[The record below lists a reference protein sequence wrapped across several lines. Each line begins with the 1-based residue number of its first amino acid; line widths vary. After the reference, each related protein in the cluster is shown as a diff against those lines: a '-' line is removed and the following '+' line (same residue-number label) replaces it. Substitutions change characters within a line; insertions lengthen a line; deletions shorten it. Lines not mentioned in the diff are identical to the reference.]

1 MKFNLSSKKIEK
13 TNRTKKYEDD
23 NYEVYWEGMPFIR
36 GLSPD
41 EPSIRKFL
49 DEIKKSTLNSFI
61 ENLTGI
67 YACIIYDK
75 KKDIYYVFIDNA
87 GQYNLFKSPNLF
99 STSYLESIKHN
110 KFKKED
116 MNPEIISNFIIS
128 DSYMGWKTAFIPVE
142 KIKHDE
148 IIIIKGSDVHIEKK
162 ILKDIFSIKKLD
174 NKSIIKRFENIV
186 NSLKKANTKIVLDLS
201 GGHDSRML
209 STIFVHY
216 GLQFDTS
223 TTGMPNYPDVFLS
236 KQIAD
241 ILGLNHTIHHHE
253 VTSNTIQ
260 QEINDAFIDFDAC
273 MNILNWHHGYQYQ
286 KLKIKKGYKL
296 NITGHSG
303 EFYKP
308 MFLWSCG
315 DPVPKIA
322 IENLIR
328 KQGGGR
334 RYGTYFSNIPYN
346 IFSKEYK
353 KLSLGYKDRLKSDL
367 LKHYAND
374 KSGKVLAKIYYYYM
388 EAGRTTNAYLIDR
401 YSPLM
406 DRYIIPCGTT
416 LKGGVKNNL
425 YHQFRR
431 LFIRPWNDRFL
442 YERKVTTSLNRKVA
456 KVRVADALNYN
467 ASSSFFDQLNG
478 YLKKRVKWA
487 QRNIK
492 KGPKY
497 HPEFY
502 SIVKSL
508 PKSSDLMEILK
519 NENILKSDIKVEDI
533 PNSYMGALYTIAK
546 LIDFINNLS

>member
-1 MKFNLSSKKIEK
+1 MNFDTITKKIEK
-13 TNRTKKYEDD
+13 VARTKKYEDD

-41 EPSIRKFL
+41 EPSIKKFL
-49 DEIKKSTLNSFI
+49 EEIKKSSIESFI
-61 ENLTGI
+61 EHLTGI

-75 KKDIYYVFIDNA
+75 KKDIYYLFNDNA
-87 GQYNLFKSPNLF
+87 GQYNLFKSPNYF

-110 KFKKED
+110 KFTKED
-116 MNPEIISNFIIS
+116 MNPDMISNFIIS

-148 IIIIKGSDVHIEKK
+148 IIIIKGSNIQIGKK
-162 ILKDIFSIKKLD
+162 ILNDVFSIKKFD
-174 NKSIIKRFENIV
+174 NKSIVKRFENIV
-186 NSLKKANTKIVLDLS
+186 DSLKKANIKIVLDLS

-216 GLQFDTS
+216 GLPFDTS

-253 VTSNTIQ
+253 VNSNTIQ
-260 QEINDAFIDFDAC
+260 QEIDDAFMDFDAC
-273 MNILNWHHGYQYQ
+273 MNILKWHHGYQYQ

-315 DPVPKIA
+315 NSDPKIA

-328 KQGGGR
+328 AEGGGR
-334 RYGTYFSNIPYN
+334 RYGTDFSGIAHNL
-346 IFSKEYK
+346 FSKEYN
-353 KLSLGYKDRLKSDL
+353 KLSLGYKDRFKNDL

-374 KSGKVLAKIYYYYM
+374 KSGKVLAKVYYYYM
-388 EAGRTTNAYLIDR
+388 EAGRTTYAYLIDR

-416 LKGGVKNNL
+416 LKGDVRNNL
-425 YHQFRR
+425 YHQLRR
-431 LFIRPWNDRFL
+431 LFLRPWNDRNL

-456 KVRVADALNYN
+456 KIRVADALNYS

-478 YLKKRVKWA
+478 YIRKKSKWA

-492 KGPKY
+492 KVPKF
-497 HPEFY
+497 HSEFY
-502 SIVKSL
+502 SIIKSL
-508 PKSSDLMEILK
+508 PKSSDLMEVLK
-519 NENILKSDIKVEDI
+519 NENILKSNIKIEEI
-533 PNSYMGALYTIAK
+533 PDMYLGSLYTIAK
-546 LIDFINNLS
+546 LIDFVSNLT

>member
-1 MKFNLSSKKIEK
+1 MNFDTITKKIEK
-13 TNRTKKYEDD
+13 VARTKKYEDD

-41 EPSIRKFL
+41 EPSIKKFL
-49 DEIKKSTLNSFI
+49 EEIKKSSIESFI

-75 KKDIYYVFIDNA
+75 KKDIYYVFNDNA

-99 STSYLESIKHN
+99 STSYLESIKHH
-110 KFKKED
+110 KFIKED
-116 MNPEIISNFIIS
+116 MNPEMISNFIIS
-128 DSYMGWKTAFIPVE
+128 DSYMGWKTAFIPIE

-148 IIIIKGSDVHIEKK
+148 IIIVKGSDIQIEKK
-162 ILKDIFSIKKLD
+162 ILIDVFSIKKFD
-174 NKSIIKRFENIV
+174 NKSIIKRFEKIV
-186 NSLKKANTKIVLDLS
+186 DSLKKANKKMVLDLS

-209 STIFVHY
+209 STIFIHY
-216 GLQFDTS
+216 GLKFDTS

-241 ILGLNHTIHHHE
+241 IQSLNHTIHHHE
-253 VTSNTIQ
+253 VNSNTIQ
-260 QEINDAFIDFDAC
+260 QEINDAFVDFDAC
-273 MNILNWHHGYQYQ
+273 MNILKWHHGYQYQ
-286 KLKIKKGYKL
+286 KLKIKKGYEL

-315 DPVPKIA
+315 DPDPRVA
-322 IENLIR
+322 IEKLIN
-328 KQGGGR
+328 KGGGR
-334 RYGTYFSNIPYN
+334 RYGTDFSGIAHNLFSNQ
-346 IFSKEYK
+346 YK
-353 KLSLGYKDRLKSDL
+353 KLSLDYKNRFKNDL

-374 KSGKVLAKIYYYYM
+374 KSEKVMAKIYYYYM
-388 EAGRTTNAYLIDR
+388 EAGRTTYAYLIDR

-416 LKGGVKNNL
+416 LRGGVKNNL

-431 LFIRPWNDRFL
+431 LLFRPWDDRFL

-478 YLKKRVKWA
+478 YIRKKVKWA

-492 KGPKY
+492 KVPKY
-497 HPEFY
+497 HSEFY
-502 SIVKSL
+502 SIIKSL

-519 NENILKSDIKVEDI
+519 NENILKSNITIEEI
-533 PNSYMGALYTIAK
+533 PDLYLGSLYTIAK
-546 LIDFINNLS
+546 LIDFVSNLT

>member
-1 MKFNLSSKKIEK
+1 MKLNLSSKEIEK

-23 NYEVYWEGMPFIR
+23 SYEVYWEGMPFIR

-49 DEIKKSTLNSFI
+49 EEIKKSTLNSFI
-61 ENLTGI
+61 EYLTGI

-75 KKDIYYVFIDNA
+75 KKDIYFVFNDNA

-110 KFKKED
+110 KFIKED
-116 MNPEIISNFIIS
+116 MNPEMISNFIIS
-128 DSYMGWKTAFIPVE
+128 DSYMGWRTAFIPIE

-148 IIIIKGSDVHIEKK
+148 IIIIKGSDVQIEKK
-162 ILKDIFSIKKLD
+162 ILKDIFSIKKFY

-186 NSLKKANTKIVLDLS
+186 DSLKKSNAKMVLDLS

-216 GLQFDTS
+216 GLQLDTS

-241 ILGLNHTIHHHE
+241 ILGLNYTIHHHE
-253 VTSNTIQ
+253 VNSNTVQ

-273 MNILNWHHGYQYQ
+273 MNILKWHHGYQYQ

-315 DPVPKIA
+315 DSDPRVA

-328 KQGGGR
+328 DGGR
-334 RYGTYFSNIPYN
+334 
-346 IFSKEYK
+346 
-353 KLSLGYKDRLKSDL
+353 
-367 LKHYAND
+367 
-374 KSGKVLAKIYYYYM
+374 
-388 EAGRTTNAYLIDR
+388 
-401 YSPLM
+401 
-406 DRYIIPCGTT
+406 
-416 LKGGVKNNL
+416 
-425 YHQFRR
+425 
-431 LFIRPWNDRFL
+431 
-442 YERKVTTSLNRKVA
+442 
-456 KVRVADALNYN
+456 
-467 ASSSFFDQLNG
+467 
-478 YLKKRVKWA
+478 
-487 QRNIK
+487 
-492 KGPKY
+492 
-497 HPEFY
+497 
-502 SIVKSL
+502 
-508 PKSSDLMEILK
+508 
-519 NENILKSDIKVEDI
+519 
-533 PNSYMGALYTIAK
+533 
-546 LIDFINNLS
+546 